1 MLLGDR
7 LAQLG
12 GVCMSLLDDEH
23 ILEETI
29 DKELEKRLEFEK
41 QLKESIQRFADS
53 VNMSSEKRQEM
64 QDFTKWLTLYTKI
77 PI

>member
-1 MLLGDR
+1 MQLEDR

-12 GVCMSLLDDEH
+12 GVCMSLLDDEN
-23 ILEETI
+23 IITEKI
-29 DKELEKRLEFEK
+29 DKELEKRLKFEK

-64 QDFTKWLTLYTKI
+64 QGFTKWLTLYTKI

>member
-1 MLLGDR
+1 MQLEDR

-12 GVCMSLLDDEH
+12 RVCMSLLDDEN
-23 ILEETI
+23 IIAEKI

-41 QLKESIQRFADS
+41 QLKKSIQRFADS

>member
-1 MLLGDR
+1 
-7 LAQLG
+7 
-12 GVCMSLLDDEH
+12 MSLLDDENT
-23 ILEETI
+23 IAEKI
-29 DKELEKRLEFEK
+29 DKELERRLKFEK

-53 VNMSSEKRQEM
+53 VNMSSKKRQEM

>member
-1 MLLGDR
+1 
-7 LAQLG
+7 
-12 GVCMSLLDDEH
+12 MSLLDDEY

>member
-1 MLLGDR
+1 
-7 LAQLG
+7 
-12 GVCMSLLDDEH
+12 MSLLDDEH

-41 QLKESIQRFADS
+41 QLKKYIQKFVDS

>member
-1 MLLGDR
+1 MRLEDR

-12 GVCMSLLDDEH
+12 GACMSLLDDEN
-23 ILEETI
+23 IITEKI
-29 DKELEKRLEFEK
+29 DKELEKRLKFEK

-64 QDFTKWLTLYTKI
+64 QGFTKWLTLYTKI